1 MFDPRYSLYRGS
13 NIMKSTTDLIL
24 GSCQANLSEFLL
36 NDLLKNIVTK
46 NRKFLDDF
54 TVINLIK

>member
-1 MFDPRYSLYRGS
+1 
-13 NIMKSTTDLIL
+13 MKSITDLII

-36 NDLLKNIVTK
+36 NDLLKKIVSK

>member
-1 MFDPRYSLYRGS
+1 
-13 NIMKSTTDLIL
+13 MKSTTDLII

-36 NDLLKNIVTK
+36 NDLLKKIVSK

-54 TVINLIK
+54 TVINPIK